1 MAIGQIGKYERL
13 DILGHGSSGIVYL
26 AWDTLLRRKVA
37 LKEIRAAGPEADRV
51 LGEAR
56 VLDRLRHPNII
67 AVHSVD
73 AVDGAILIDMEL
85 VTGRNLAD
93 LLKERRGEP
102 LPLPE
107 AAHVVLGVLEALA
120 YAHGQRVVHRDVKPA
135 NILIAEGGAVKLT
148 DFGLAEALGSG
159 SIVGG
164 GGTYPYMA
172 PEDFSENPETDSRA
186 DLWAVGVVLYELVT
200 GRRPFAAADSR
211 NPFSWQQAIV
221 ETTPPAASTLNDA
234 LPVALDGVLSRA
246 LAREKSAR
254 FPNAGAFVDAL
265 RALVPRPVPL
275 RIKSSAPVAPPSL
288 TESDDPSV
296 FLFPDGREARTL
308 DELLNAAARNWDASR
323 LALESGRFE
332 AFLRTMGEVFIAD
345 LARELAGRRDLS
357 PDRKLREFLERASP
371 DEPADDRTVARPLPK
386 ALRRVAP
393 VHDLTPDPPRSEP
406 VPKPVEE
413 PQDAPPVDPNAPRLR
428 WWFPFVYVLCLAPPV
443 LAFLKHPVAEL
454 MQPRSPALPAWSI
467 SAVLYAMLALVG
479 LGARLPVWARGVCLA
494 PLGVGVVAGGALAA
508 NRLTASP
515 TQESLMPVAAGI
527 LLPLGLLLIQAA
539 SARIFWRGWLTFLLF
554 LAGLAAFAF
563 SAV

>member
-13 DILGHGSSGIVYL
+13 DILGHGASGIVYL

-56 VLDRLRHPNII
+56 VLDRLRHANII

-73 AVDGAILIDMEL
+73 SVDGTILIDMEL

-93 LLKERRGEP
+93 LLKERKGEP
-102 LPLPE
+102 LPLAE
-107 AAHVVLGVLEALA
+107 AAFVVLSVLDALA

-135 NILIAEGGAVKLT
+135 NILIAEGGGVKLT

-211 NPFSWQQAIV
+211 NPFSWQQAIT
-221 ETTPPAASTLNDA
+221 ETTPPPASTLNKS
-234 LPVALDGVLSRA
+234 LPVALDGVLNRA
-246 LAREKSAR
+246 LARDKSER
-254 FPNAGAFVDAL
+254 FSSAGAFSDAIQ
-265 RALVPRPVPL
+265 ALVPRPVPL
-275 RIKSSAPVAPPSL
+275 VVKATSPIPTPAAAQ
-288 TESDDPSV
+288 SDDPAV
-296 FLFPDGREARTL
+296 FSFPDGREARTL

-323 LALESGRFE
+323 IALESGGFE
-332 AFLRTMGEVFIAD
+332 RFLRTIGEVFIAD
-345 LARELAGRRDLS
+345 LARDLSGRNELS

-371 DEPADDRTVARPLPK
+371 DEPAADRTVARPLPK
-386 ALRRVAP
+386 VLRRVAP
-393 VHDLTPDPPRSEP
+393 VHDLAPDPPHAEP
-406 VPKPVEE
+406 PPVEE
-413 PQDAPPVDPNAPRLR
+413 APEPPPVDPNAPRLR
-428 WWFPFVYVLCLAPPV
+428 WWFPLVFLLCLSPPV
-443 LAFLKHPVAEL
+443 LAFLRHPGAEL
-454 MQPRSPALPAWSI
+454 MQARSAVLPAWSV

-479 LGARLPVWARGVCLA
+479 LGARLPVWARGICLA
-494 PLGVGVVAGGALAA
+494 PLGVGIVAGGALAA
-508 NRLTASP
+508 NRLAASP
-515 TQESLMPVAAGI
+515 TQESLMPIAAGI

-554 LAGLAAFAF
+554 LCALAAFVF